1 MKEEICKHCDW
12 YDKENGHCT
21 NDYDDIIPIIAVVQC
36 GEADKI
42 EEKLNNHSLDN
53 NNTKEVKHGK
63 SKEEE
68 VL

>member
-1 MKEEICKHCDW
+1 MRAEVCKHCQW
-12 YDKENGHCT
+12 YEPDTEHCV
-21 NDYDDIIPIIAVVQC
+21 DDSDDIIPIIAVVQC

-42 EEKLNNHSLDN
+42 ETKMQHHGQQITN
-53 NNTKEVKHGK
+53 KEVKHGK